1 MTPTGHFK
9 EDSGVAANHYDG
21 NPSAASESGISKVK
35 NDTKI
40 VLSDKATLGKGVYD
54 MACQACHNPGIAGA
68 PKTGDTAAWVSRIDQ
83 GMDILNGHAINGY
96 QGADGVMPAKGGNM
110 SLSNDDVINAVAF
123 MVELSR

>member
-1 MTPTGHFK
+1 MTGTPRR
-9 EDSGVAANHYDG
+9 
-21 NPSAASESGISKVK
+21 PASESGISKVK

-40 VLSDKATLGKGVYD
+40 VLSEEATLGRGVYD
-54 MACQACHNPGIAGA
+54 TACQACHNSGIAGA
-68 PKTGDTAAWVSRIDQ
+68 PRGDVAGWVDRIDQ
-83 GMDILNGHAINGY
+83 GMDTLNGHAINGY